1 MDTGA
6 WRGTVHGIAKRQT
19 HLSLLLRVSLWCESG
34 GQIGAEK
41 GLRAVVYNSFL
52 CPGPHLLTQALSLTP
67 AILQLPGPWMSS

>member
-6 WRGTVHGIAKRQT
+6 WRGTVHGVTTRQT
-19 HLSLLLRVSLWCESG
+19 QLSMLLRVWFWCESG
-34 GQIGAEK
+34 GQIGAGK
-41 GLRAVVYNSFL
+41 GLRAAVYNSFL